1 MSRFRGTH
9 AALALAI
16 LLISKALAAETGTF
30 HLFPST
36 LPRDPLLAPE
46 TEESGSGL
54 TFMKGAVL
62 ITETAST
69 EGPRA
74 GLSFSDRAQLSVASP
89 IKSPVPRVKNVGVG
103 PAWKPVLTALVMGT
117 AVGYSAGNSLK
128 EESLEYNGFHF
139 ANEGFFGGHTYTGG
153 ADKVAHF
160 VDYSL
165 AQVALSNTYG
175 RIGYTSGQSGWI
187 GFATAVAA
195 GLTTEIGDGTTLF
208 GFSWEDFLAD
218 ALGAAT
224 AMGLSQSGWNDTIGF
239 RFGNFSQDPAPS
251 CCPDHSNVGRDYS
264 GEIYTADLK
273 IAGLARRLNFNPGP
287 ARFLLLSATYGT
299 NGYRLVAPELRQR
312 LVGLEVGVNFS
323 EIFRSLGVPSEPLW
337 GEVFYY
343 FFDSFRIPYTAI
355 GVRYDVNNHE
365 WFGPTA
371 GRTPFRAPAGSR

>member
-1 MSRFRGTH
+1 MTRFRSTH

-16 LLISKALAAETGTF
+16 LLISAVLAADTGMF
-30 HLFPST
+30 SLFPST

-46 TEESGSGL
+46 MEETGSGL
-54 TFMKGAVL
+54 TFMKGTLL
-62 ITETAST
+62 ITGTAST
-69 EGPRA
+69 EGPRL
-74 GLSFSDRAQLSVASP
+74 GLPFSDRAQLAVASP
-89 IKSPVPRVKNVGVG
+89 VNPPVLRVRTGAVP
-103 PAWKPVLTALVMGT
+103 PAWKPVLTALTAGL
-117 AVGYSAGNSLK
+117 AVGFSAGNSVK
-128 EESLEYNGFHF
+128 EERYEYNGFHF
-139 ANEGFFGGHTYTGG
+139 TNEGFFGGHTYAGG

-165 AQVALSNTYG
+165 AQGALANTYR

-187 GFATAVAA
+187 GFATAAAA
-195 GLTTEIGDGTTLF
+195 GLATEIGDGTTIF

-224 AMGLSQSGWNDTIGF
+224 AAGLSQSGWNDTIGF
-239 RFGNFSQDPAPS
+239 RFGKFSQDPAPS
-251 CCPDHSNVGRDYS
+251 CCPDHANIGRDYS

-273 IAGLARRLNFNPGP
+273 IVGLARRLRLDPGP

-312 LVGLEVGVNFS
+312 LVGLEIGVNFS

-371 GRTPFRAPAGSR
+371 GRTRFRVPR

>member
-1 MSRFRGTH
+1 M
-9 AALALAI
+9 ALAI
-16 LLISKALAAETGTF
+16 LLISEALAADSGTF
-30 HLFPST
+30 RLFPST
-36 LPRDPLLAPE
+36 LPRDPFLAPE
-46 TEESGSGL
+46 TEVSESGL
-54 TFMKGAVL
+54 TLMKGTVL
-62 ITETAST
+62 ITETASL
-69 EGPRA
+69 EGPRF
-74 GLSFSDRAQLSVASP
+74 GLPFSNRAQLSVASP
-89 IKSPVPRVKNVGVG
+89 VNLPVPRVRTIGVP
-103 PAWKPVLTALVMGT
+103 PAWKPVLTALIAGT
-117 AVGYSAGNSLK
+117 AVGYSTGNSVK
-128 EESLEYNGFHF
+128 EESYEYNGFHF
-139 ANEGFFGGHTYTGG
+139 TNEGFFGGHTYTGG

-165 AQVALSNTYG
+165 AQGALANTYR
-175 RIGYTSGQSGWI
+175 RIGYASGQSGWI
-187 GFATAVAA
+187 GFATATAA
-195 GLTTEIGDGTTLF
+195 GLATEIGDGTTIF

-224 AMGLSQSGWNDTIGF
+224 AVGLSESGWNDTIGF
-239 RFGNFSQDPAPS
+239 RFGRFSQDPAPS
-251 CCPDHSNVGRDYS
+251 CCPDHTNIGRDYS

-273 IAGLARRLNFNPGP
+273 IVGLARRLRFNPGP

-299 NGYRLVAPELRQR
+299 NGYRLVAPDLRQR

-371 GRTPFRAPAGSR
+371 GRTPFRVPAGSR